1 MVLGSLIFPNDNKT
15 ADHGA
20 MKFETFTEDP
30 LERGDFAK
38 GLIDFIEVE
47 HHFVDGSLVV
57 SLSSP
62 YGTGKTTFLRMLQQ
76 WLGTQASA
84 PKVISLNAW
93 ESDYCGDPL
102 FAIVSALVEEFEKSK
117 TPETTENVNK
127 VIEAAKDIGWM
138 ALAVGG
144 QIVKNRT
151 GFSPLE
157 AGAFAEKRKADRKAS
172 VKMPTDTFSAF
183 RARVDAMKSLQ
194 AAIHELVCSSEV
206 RVLFLVDELDRC
218 RPDYAI
224 TFLETIKHLFD
235 SQGAVFILAADR
247 KQLENSA
254 RLAFGTDL
262 DFNEYLRKFVHRE
275 VALPKISNVGYQK
288 LSGHYVGHYL
298 LREKLRKV
306 PLDMENKLQF
316 ICELCSALELSPRQ
330 IQEVFRIVGHAVN
343 IVDSEG
349 SESPR
354 SVGWCSYSSLVFL
367 SAFRVGRPE
376 VYSALGRAG
385 LAIET
390 AHSILLNDLHLDKW
404 DWWFQLLLSGG
415 GLQAVDRKEHP
426 AVLAKVGLD
435 DSETYS
441 QFLQGW
447 RFQTGIPDLYARI
460 ETASKVW
467 GG

>member
-1 MVLGSLIFPNDNKT
+1 MFSKAL
-15 ADHGA
+15 
-20 MKFETFTEDP
+20 KFENFTDDP

-57 SLSSP
+57 ALSSP
-62 YGTGKTTFLRMLQQ
+62 YGTGKTTFLRMLKQ
-76 WLGTQASA
+76 WLGTRAGA

-102 FAIVSALVEEFEKSK
+102 FAIVSALVEEFENSK
-117 TPETTENVNK
+117 TPETTENVKK
-127 VIEAAKDIGWM
+127 VIEAVKDIGWM
-138 ALAVGG
+138 ALSVGA
-144 QIVKNRT
+144 QIVKNKT
-151 GFSPLE
+151 GISPQE
-157 AGAFAEKRKADRKAS
+157 AGEYAEKKKAARKAS
-172 VKMPTDTFSAF
+172 VKVPTDTFSAF
-183 RARVDAMKSLQ
+183 RARVDAMKSLK
-194 AAIHELVCSSEV
+194 AAIHELVGSSEV

-247 KQLENSA
+247 QQLENSA
-254 RLAFGTDL
+254 RLAFGADL

-275 VALPKISNVGYQK
+275 VALPKISNIGYQR
-288 LSGHYVGHYL
+288 LSGYYVGHYL
-298 LREKLRKV
+298 LRDKIRKV

-316 ICELCSALELSPRQ
+316 ICELCSALKLSPRQ

-343 IVDSEG
+343 TIDPEG
-349 SESPR
+349 AELPR

-367 SAFRVGRPE
+367 SAFRVGRPD

-385 LAIET
+385 LAIEK
-390 AHSILLNDLHLDKW
+390 AHHILLIDLRLEKW

-415 GLQAVDRKEHP
+415 GLQVADPKEYP
-426 AVLAKVGLD
+426 AALAKVGLV
-435 DSETYS
+435 DSESYS
-441 QFLQGW
+441 QFRQGW

-460 ETASKVW
+460 ETACNVW
-467 GG
+467 DV